1 MLVTVEPGGVEEDFR
16 ARRRAPIDHAL
27 DSELPH
33 LSPDRRRRMVEL
45 LDEFADLINVPG
57 TTAATGA
64 E

>member
-1 MLVTVEPGGVEEDFR
+1 MLVTVEPGAWKKISGPGGG
-16 ARRRAPIDHAL
+16 RRSITRWTANYPTC
-27 DSELPH
+27 
-33 LSPDRRRRMVEL
+33 RRMVEL

>member
-1 MLVTVEPGGVEEDFR
+1 MEEDLR
-16 ARRRAPIDHAL
+16 ARGRAPIDHAL